1 MMTIRIE
8 SEPRGSHVHA
18 IVRVGERPGGLALSG
33 VLVLRVGEWQAL
45 LAALAIGQRAMEGH
59 VLLELPGQDA
69 VCAAFG
75 AERAVRESGLAQA
88 GD

>member
-8 SEPRGSHVHA
+8 SQPRGSHVHA
-18 IVRVGERPGGLALSG
+18 IVRVGERPGVLTLSG
-33 VLVLRVGEWQAL
+33 VLVLPVGEWQAL

-59 VLLELPGQDA
+59 VMLELPGQDA

-75 AERAVRESGLAQA
+75 AERAARESGLAQA